1 MKLAVLLFLYCGE
14 FVKNSIRSTSQ
25 MFYAGQVTLN
35 TDYVVYVRRKG
46 RFQSVHSE
54 NILPERL
61 TLPDV
66 NQGNRNS
73 VTR

>member
-1 MKLAVLLFLYCGE
+1 MKLAILLFLYCRE
-14 FVKNSIRSTSQ
+14 FVKKSIRSTSQ
-25 MFYAGQVTLN
+25 MFYAGHVTWN
-35 TDYVVYVRRKG
+35 TDCVVYVRRKA

-73 VTR
+73 IKR